1 MLGDLGLLI
10 ALTMF
15 TNALISLTVLPA
27 LLAVFKPKFI
37 NEQ

>member
-15 TNALISLTVLPA
+15 ANAIVSLTVLPA
-27 LLAVFKPKFI
+27 LLAIFKPKLI
-37 NEQ
+37 EKI